1 MSTLPYTIKELR
13 TACEQRRII
22 WREHAADRM
31 LERGILRSEV
41 IRGIMRGE
49 IIEEYPED
57 YPIPSCL
64 VLGFVKAGKPIHVV
78 CSMEDNYIYIIT
90 AYEPNIFKWENDFK
104 TRRNTL

>member
-1 MSTLPYTIKELR
+1 MSTLPYTIIELR
-13 TACEQRRII
+13 TACEQRHII

-41 IRGIMRGE
+41 IRCIMRGE
-49 IIEEYPED
+49 IIEEYLED

-64 VLGFVKAGKPIHVV
+64 ILGFVKVSRPIHVA
-78 CSMEDNYIYIIT
+78 CSMEDNYTYIIT
-90 AYEPNIFKWENDFK
+90 AYEPNLFKWENDFK

>member
-1 MSTLPYTIKELR
+1 MSMLPYTINELR

-22 WREHAADRM
+22 WREHAADKM

-41 IRGIMRGE
+41 IRCVMQGE
-49 IIEEYPED
+49 IIEEYAED

-64 VLGFVKAGKPIHVV
+64 ILGFIKYGRPIHVV
-78 CSMEDNYIYIIT
+78 CSMDNGYIYVIT
-90 AYEPNIFKWENDFK
+90 AYKPNLLKWENDFK

>member
-1 MSTLPYTIKELR
+1 
-13 TACEQRRII
+13 
-22 WREHAADRM
+22 M

-41 IRGIMRGE
+41 IRCVMRGE

-90 AYEPNIFKWENDFK
+90 AYEPNLFKWENDFK